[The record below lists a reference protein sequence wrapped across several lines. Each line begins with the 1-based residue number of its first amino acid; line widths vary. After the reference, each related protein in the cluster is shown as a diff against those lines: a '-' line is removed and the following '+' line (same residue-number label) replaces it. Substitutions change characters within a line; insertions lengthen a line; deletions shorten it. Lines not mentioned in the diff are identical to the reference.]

1 MVDVPGGRGRGD
13 SEERGRGNCSQD
25 VIYERIGKKGGEK
38 EKETRDLKQVL
49 PWNKWEGFMR
59 RVTLKNHNLLDQI
72 VGVRSPDPTHF
83 PPFTVMRMM
92 LRLDLD
98 GESSY

>member
-1 MVDVPGGRGRGD
+1 MSLGGVAEEILRREGGETAVRMRE
-13 SEERGRGNCSQD
+13 SE
-25 VIYERIGKKGGEK
+25 KKGGKKK

-49 PWNKWEGFMR
+49 PWKKREGLMR
-59 RVTLKNHNLLDQI
+59 RATMKNHKLLDQI

-83 PPFTVMRMM
+83 PPFTVMLMM
-92 LRLDLD
+92 LSLDLD